1 MQKSQEISTVAI
13 STSVNKGDWVFGARG
28 LSVSVSEDGKEYTEV
43 YNESLPEMKES
54 DPDQI
59 YNHKMDFMPVTARYV
74 KVKALVEHKMP
85 KWHGAAG
92 KGSFLFV
99 DEVEIN

>member
-1 MQKSQEISTVAI
+1 M
-13 STSVNKGDWVFGARG
+13 FGARG